1 MGQQGPLVAAL
12 KQCSKHIGEKR
23 WIREHLSDMNICQK
37 VHTTW
42 SSKMVSVQKFEI
54 LAIVFAINALK
65 IHYITGGLRDS
76 AFVPHKRVMKSELA
90 PKLLA

>member
-1 MGQQGPLVAAL
+1 
-12 KQCSKHIGEKR
+12 
-23 WIREHLSDMNICQK
+23 
-37 VHTTW
+37 
-42 SSKMVSVQKFEI
+42 MVSVQKFEI

-76 AFVPHKRVMKSELA
+76 AFVPHKRVSELA